1 MAVVAKIAVDPG
13 WGPVTL
19 RPGSLVAAEPSDVA
33 EFGTLGTFDS
43 IGSSLGCRSRKLV
56 VRRCCA
62 CSLCAFLGSTYYKT
76 PYYTEYNWK
85 MIKKNMRHVKK
96 PSNFLLESLPSAI
109 YIINS
114 LD

>member
-1 MAVVAKIAVDPG
+1 MVVVAKIAVDLD

-19 RPGSLVAAEPSDVA
+19 RPGSLAAAAEPSDVA

-43 IGSSLGCRSRKLV
+43 VGSSLGCRPRKLV
-56 VRRCCA
+56 ARRCCA

-85 MIKKNMRHVKK
+85 I
-96 PSNFLLESLPSAI
+96 
-109 YIINS
+109 
-114 LD
+114 D